1 MDQKV
6 MDIIAYY
13 LSEYDMR
20 AFQELGYRTQ
30 SEGFRKIGDRFQKK
44 DSYIRRLRDEYDV
57 LTSNHRNGQWN
68 RPPRKRIINTCQ
80 YLSGFTFE
88 ELTDMIKAFIESGT
102 VSVTSDSPEAEIPE
116 DSSLPEMTEEQ
127 IESIINFK
135 DAGTDVVVTGSG
147 RRRVYNTNIIRQ
159 LKRLYRGQ
167 CQLCGCR
174 PFDEYNSDI
183 TEVHHISY
191 FSDSLNNDSSNLIVL
206 CPNHHRLIHKMN
218 LTFDRDKMVFITDD
232 GQQIKV
238 LLNLHLSK
246 HSEN

>member
-1 MDQKV
+1 MDDKV
-6 MDIIAYY
+6 LDIIAYY
-13 LSEYDMR
+13 LSEYDVR
-20 AFQELGYRTQ
+20 AFHELGHETQ
-30 SEGFRKIGDRFQKK
+30 SEGFRKIGERFQKK
-44 DSYIRRLRDEYDV
+44 DSYLRRLRDEYDV
-57 LTSNHRNGQWN
+57 LTSNHRNGQRN

-88 ELTDMIKAFIESGT
+88 ELTDMVRAFIESGT
-102 VSVTSDSPEAEIPE
+102 GYVTSDSPEAEIQD

-135 DAGTDVVVTGSG
+135 DAGTDVVVTGSS
-147 RRRVYNTNIIRQ
+147 RRRVYNTTIIRQ

-174 PFDEYNSDI
+174 PLDEYNADI

-218 LTFDRDKMVFITDD
+218 LVFDRDNMAFITDD

-238 LLNLHLSK
+238 LLNLHLS
-246 HSEN
+246 